1 MKYRVGRNLR
11 DVKYIGEKKIT
22 ADSGTV
28 DEIVEQVND
37 MFNEYDDT
45 FDDVKKKISTLES
58 NNSTLATKITQTEQ
72 SFANQLNN
80 IWPTYRIYDKGVD
93 YEIDSDG
100 NAWWIRKFTESDCDI
115 DISSHNN
122 FYSIYIKLK
131 KSLSGTNISFPSIVR
146 YRADDQHNADN
157 AISIN
162 NTNGNITYGNGLI
175 IYDKYISPLEIY
187 YHIDKTTGELTSD
200 STEYVKTRFSL
211 ITFDTG
217 TFNENSKITSLIIKQ
232 KIKLPE

>member
-1 MKYRVGRNLR
+1 MKYRVSRNLR

-58 NNSTLATKITQTEQ
+58 NDTTLATKITQTEQ

-80 IWPTYRIYDKGVD
+80 IWPTYRIYDNGAD

-100 NAWWIRKFTESDCDI
+100 NAWWIRKFTQSDCDI
-115 DISSHNN
+115 DISSYNN
-122 FYSIYIKLK
+122 HYSIYIKLK
-131 KSLSGTNISFPSIVR
+131 HSLSGTNISFPSIVR

-157 AISIN
+157 AISIS

-175 IYDKYISPLEIY
+175 IYDEYISPLEIY
-187 YHIDKTTGELTSD
+187 YQIDKTTGELIGD
-200 STEYVKTRFSL
+200 SIEYKKTRFSL

-217 TFNENSKITSLIIKQ
+217 AVNENSKITSLIIKR